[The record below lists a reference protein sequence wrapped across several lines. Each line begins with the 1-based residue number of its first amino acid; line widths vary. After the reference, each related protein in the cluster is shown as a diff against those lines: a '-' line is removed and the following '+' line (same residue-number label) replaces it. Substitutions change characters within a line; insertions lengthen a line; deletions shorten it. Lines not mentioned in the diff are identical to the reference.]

1 MSRGESLGTNGV
13 KQLGLAVLSGSLV
26 LSILVQERTLA
37 STQGFTDTWGVYQEA
52 VQDGT

>member
-13 KQLGLAVLSGSLV
+13 KLFGLAVLSGSLV

-37 STQGFTDTWGVYQEA
+37 STQEVTDTGGVH
-52 VQDGT
+52 